1 MNSGRS
7 PHEDP
12 LFFFSRAHTWFHSRW
27 LERTYHFAGFGARVS
42 IHYYC
47 DIPRWS
53 APDIQLGD
61 GVYLAPDVWLNIA
74 PGSTGPNAK
83 IILGKGCRIGRRSTI
98 SAKNLVVLEDDVL
111 LAPSVLL
118 MDHNH
123 EFSDIHRP
131 IHEQGVTEGGK
142 ITVEKNCWL
151 GCSSVVLC
159 TKGELRIGRN
169 SVIGANSVVTRSV
182 PPFSVIAGNPAKLV
196 KRYDPNRQRWVNANE

>member
-1 MNSGRS
+1 MNSGRI

-12 LFFFSRAHTWFHSRW
+12 LFFFSRACTWFHSRW
-27 LERTYHFAGFGARVS
+27 LERTYHFAGFGVRVS
-42 IHYYC
+42 IHYSC

-74 PGSTGPNAK
+74 PGSTGPSPK
-83 IILGKGCRIGRRSTI
+83 ITLGKGCRIGRRSTI
-98 SAKNLVVLEDDVL
+98 SAKNLVALEDDVL

-123 EFSDIHRP
+123 EFSDIQRP

-151 GCSSVVLC
+151 GCSVVVLC

-182 PPFSVIAGNPAKLV
+182 PPFSVIAGNPARLV